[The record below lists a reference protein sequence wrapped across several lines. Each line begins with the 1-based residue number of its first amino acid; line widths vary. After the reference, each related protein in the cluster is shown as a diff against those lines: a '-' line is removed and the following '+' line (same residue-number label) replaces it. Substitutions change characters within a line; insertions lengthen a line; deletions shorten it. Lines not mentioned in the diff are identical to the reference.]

1 MDEILTHVL
10 ATGISFA
17 PIMMIITEGVK
28 QTKLL
33 DSRFL
38 PIVSIILGTILG
50 AVMGVLFNQSIGELA
65 LGGLVAGGM
74 ACGLYDATN
83 KYNGRKEN
91 DKPDPDDQENNIQ

>member
-38 PIVSIILGTILG
+38 PIVSIILGTLLG
-50 AVMGVLFNQSIGELA
+50 ATMGFLFNQSIGELA

-83 KYNGRKEN
+83 KYSTRK
-91 DKPDPDDQENNIQ
+91 DDE

>member
-10 ATGISFA
+10 ATGVSFA
-17 PIMMIITEGVK
+17 PIMLIITEGVK

-33 DSRFL
+33 DSRYL

-50 AVMGVLFNQSIGELA
+50 VAMGFLFNQSMGEMA

-83 KYNGRKEN
+83 KYTTRKDNE
-91 DKPDPDDQENNIQ
+91 

>member
-10 ATGISFA
+10 ATGVSFA

-33 DSRFL
+33 DSRYL
-38 PIVSIILGTILG
+38 PIVSIVLGTLLG
-50 AVMGVLFNQSIGELA
+50 IAMGFLFNQSMGEMA

-83 KYNGRKEN
+83 KYNGRSEIK
-91 DKPDPDDQENNIQ
+91 KPDAEDQENNIQ

>member
-10 ATGISFA
+10 ATGVSFA
-17 PIMMIITEGVK
+17 PIMLIITEAVK

-33 DSRFL
+33 DSKYL
-38 PIVSIILGTILG
+38 PIVSIVMGTILG
-50 AVMGVLFNQSIGELA
+50 LAMGFLFNQSIGEMA

-83 KYNGRKEN
+83 KYYTRKE
-91 DKPDPDDQENNIQ
+91 

>member
-1 MDEILTHVL
+1 
-10 ATGISFA
+10 
-17 PIMMIITEGVK
+17 
-28 QTKLL
+28 
-33 DSRFL
+33 
-38 PIVSIILGTILG
+38 
-50 AVMGVLFNQSIGELA
+50 MGVLFNQSIGELA

>member
-10 ATGISFA
+10 ATGLSFA

-33 DSRFL
+33 DKRYL
-38 PIVSIILGTILG
+38 PIVSLVIGTVLGVLMG
-50 AVMGVLFNQSIGELA
+50 ALFNQSIGELA

-83 KYNGRKEN
+83 KYTTRKDGE
-91 DKPDPDDQENNIQ
+91 

>member
-33 DSRFL
+33 DSRYL
-38 PIVSIILGTILG
+38 PIVSLILGTVLG
-50 AVMGVLFNQSIGELA
+50 VVMGFLFNQSMGELA

-83 KYNGRKEN
+83 KYSTRKDEA
-91 DKPDPDDQENNIQ
+91 

>member
-10 ATGISFA
+10 ATGVSFA

-33 DSRFL
+33 ETRYL
-38 PIVSIILGTILG
+38 PIVSIIIGTILG
-50 AVMGVLFNQSIGELA
+50 VVMGFMFNQSVGELA

-83 KYNGRKEN
+83 KYTTRED
-91 DKPDPDDQENNIQ
+91 DK

>member
-1 MDEILTHVL
+1 MDEILTHIL

-38 PIVSIILGTILG
+38 PIVSIILGTVLG
-50 AVMGVLFNQSIGELA
+50 IAMGYLFNQSMGEMA
-65 LGGLVAGGM
+65 IGGLVAGGM

-83 KYNGRKEN
+83 KYYDRSNQQKV
-91 DKPDPDDQENNIQ
+91 DSDDQENNVR

>member
-33 DSRFL
+33 DSRYKRAICLKDCSFYCFF
-38 PIVSIILGTILG
+38 S
-50 AVMGVLFNQSIGELA
+50 
-65 LGGLVAGGM
+65 M
-74 ACGLYDATN
+74 AN
-83 KYNGRKEN
+83 RKG
-91 DKPDPDDQENNIQ
+91 K